1 MSLVQ
6 AIGKQGST
14 AKWVGIF
21 LIVAGFLS
29 LVSPLAAGL
38 SVTVVVGAMMLASGV
53 AQTVLAFRTGAVGET
68 IALILIGLLSVFA
81 GGYMLFQPGAGLA
94 ALTLMLA
101 GYFAAQGIL
110 EIIAAF
116 GARPSAGWGWLLFG
130 GAVSLVLGVMI
141 WSQFPVSGVWAVGTL
156 VGARLLVSGFALM
169 NIGSAAKR
177 LADAAGGRSQA

>member
-6 AIGKQGST
+6 AVKKQGST

-38 SVTVVVGAMMLASGV
+38 SVAVVVGAMMLVSGV
-53 AQTVLAFRTGAVGET
+53 AQTFLAFRGGAIGET
-68 IALILIGLLSVFA
+68 ITLILIGVLGVVA
-81 GGYMLFQPGAGLA
+81 GGFMLLRPGAGLA
-94 ALTLMLA
+94 VLTLMLA

-116 GARPSAGWGWLLFG
+116 GARPAAGWGWLLFG
-130 GAVSLVLGVMI
+130 GAVSLVLGVMV
-141 WSQFPVSGVWAVGTL
+141 WRQFPVSGVWAVGTL
-156 VGARLLVSGFALM
+156 VGARLLVSGLTLLS
-169 NIGSAAKR
+169 IGSAAKR
-177 LADAAGGRSQA
+177 LADEAGGA

>member
-6 AIGKQGST
+6 AVKKQGST

-38 SVTVVVGAMMLASGV
+38 SVAVVVGAMMLVSGV
-53 AQTVLAFRTGAVGET
+53 AQTFLAFRGGAIGET
-68 IALILIGLLSVFA
+68 ITLILIGVLGVFA
-81 GGYMLFQPGAGLA
+81 GGFMLLRPGAGLA
-94 ALTLMLA
+94 VLTLMLA

-116 GARPSAGWGWLLFG
+116 GARPAAGWGWLLFG
-130 GAVSLVLGVMI
+130 GAVSLVLGVMV
-141 WSQFPVSGVWAVGTL
+141 WRQFPVSGVWAVGTL
-156 VGARLLVSGFALM
+156 VGARLLVSGLTLLS
-169 NIGSAAKR
+169 IGSAAKR
-177 LADAAGGRSQA
+177 LADEAGGA